1 MLLATG
7 FLLVWTDS
15 PAVLARVYLTQ
26 DEALKG
32 AFPPPARAE
41 RKTLF
46 LDEAQAGAIEK
57 EAGSKLGS
65 RVFSYYVG
73 RGADG
78 LLGYAYFDTHL
89 VRTLPE
95 TIMVLLGPDGKIKRV
110 EVLSFSEPEDYFP
123 REAWLGQF
131 AGKSLGGDL
140 ALHRGIRNLTGAS
153 LTAEAITAACRRIL
167 ALHRRVG
174 GGKE

>member
-32 AFPPPARAE
+32 AFPSPARAE

-110 EVLSFSEPEDYFP
+110 EVLSFSE
-123 REAWLGQF
+123 
-131 AGKSLGGDL
+131 DL